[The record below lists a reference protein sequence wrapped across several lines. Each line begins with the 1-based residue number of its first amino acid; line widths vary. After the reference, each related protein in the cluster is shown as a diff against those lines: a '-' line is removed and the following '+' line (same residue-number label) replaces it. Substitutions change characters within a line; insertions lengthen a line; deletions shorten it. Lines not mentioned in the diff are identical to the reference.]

1 MDQYEN
7 QFSTTPPRQLSARP
21 VAGTRRYRSKSQRP
35 CDLCR
40 TRKVL
45 CNIPEPAKPCQL
57 CEQTGRKCTFLRNP
71 GRKQRERARGA
82 QGGTPSPVV
91 LPDSDQ
97 VVFLDKIQE
106 SGQLLDGRNSSDH
119 NAHQNILEL
128 SGTEIVAF
136 LVLCVFTNKH
146 LDRHVPASS
155 GVAGANVPSLE
166 NIILDMIWPGQGDMN
181 WHLPLD
187 EPAQLSVEDAD
198 PAFQFLCDSDLPDL
212 GSLEGNTPSDDLH
225 NVGMINQM
233 ADNLCHKD
241 RARLLNHYPLTKGP
255 TIQPN

>member
-1 MDQYEN
+1 M
-7 QFSTTPPRQLSARP
+7 
-21 VAGTRRYRSKSQRP
+21 
-35 CDLCR
+35 
-40 TRKVL
+40 
-45 CNIPEPAKPCQL
+45 
-57 CEQTGRKCTFLRNP
+57 
-71 GRKQRERARGA
+71 
-82 QGGTPSPVV
+82 
-91 LPDSDQ
+91 
-97 VVFLDKIQE
+97 
-106 SGQLLDGRNSSDH
+106 DGRNSSDH

-233 ADNLCHKD
+233 ADMSQRPGEAPKPLSIDQRPDYSTQLIGFSNESDPFSLEHFPYNNLD
-241 RARLLNHYPLTKGP
+241 EVEFF
-255 TIQPN
+255 